1 MTLAMGAGGAMRM
14 GAASVR
20 TALQGLAALS
30 AIMGHLMPNAMS
42 LAIIGQIVLI
52 MGDARETARV
62 PAGQDSL
69 DATVPDARQDSL
81 EKGVL

>member
-1 MTLAMGAGGAMRM
+1 MRM

-52 MGDARETARV
+52 MGDALETARV

-69 DATVPDARQDSL
+69 EATVQDARKDTL